1 MAKSK
6 KRDLSKK
13 TLIYSFGTAASVLAA
28 LFAAPIIT
36 NYITPEDFG
45 NYEFTISIMF
55 LVSTFGFLDIP
66 NAMLRF
72 MYGIEKEDSE
82 FQKNTMYSSLLIQF
96 ICTLGLFL
104 SVPILNHFMNIP
116 FPKSGLIYG
125 ICYSTSL
132 FYLNVARGQDKE
144 INYTVGFSLYH
155 SFYLLS
161 IVVLVLFLK
170 FPSPAILWSMS
181 IGYSIQIIYL
191 EKRTKLLANF
201 EIKYIKKDVLKKIL
215 RFALPL
221 AIAAFGN
228 WILQHYTNI
237 KLLNAMGS
245 YENGIYALALNVS
258 RTIPT
263 LSFGLIMAWQEIAY
277 SNKERDNEK
286 NQYFARVII
295 NIIVILILI
304 YMLFVPTATLIVPY
318 YLGNAYDGLLSIL
331 FLTTAS
337 LSIDMLS
344 LMLAS
349 IIGNSVNSK
358 PIMFSIAIGAIVY
371 LSTINPLINSYGL
384 IGAGVANL
392 IGFLTT
398 AIVRLIWI
406 RFAMKIKLP
415 LIRMLLLALVAGV
428 FGYLS
433 YKFKVKGNIIL
444 LLVAAIPSIPYFYIF
459 KKKQKHYKQ
468 SKDY

>member
-72 MYGIEKEDSE
+72 MYGVEKEDKE
-82 FQKNTMYSSLLIQF
+82 FQKNTIYSSLLIQF
-96 ICTLGLFL
+96 ICTLGLFI
-104 SVPILNHFMNIP
+104 SIPIINHFMNIP

-155 SFYLLS
+155 SFYLIS
-161 IVVLVLFLK
+161 IIILVLFLR
-170 FPSPAILWSMS
+170 FTSPAILWAMS
-181 IGYSIQIIYL
+181 IGYCIQIIYL
-191 EKRTKLLANF
+191 ETKTKLITNF
-201 EIKYIKKDVLKKIL
+201 DVKYINKDVLKKIL

-237 KLLNAMGS
+237 KLLNALGS

-263 LSFGLIMAWQEIAY
+263 LSFGLIMAWQEVAY
-277 SNKERDNEK
+277 SNKDRDDEK
-286 NQYFARVII
+286 NQYFAKVII
-295 NIIVILILI
+295 NIIIILILI
-304 YMLFVPTATLIVPY
+304 YMLFVPTATLVVPY

-371 LSTINPLINSYGL
+371 LIIINPLINSFGL

-415 LIRMLLLALVAGV
+415 LIRMFLLALVAAA

-433 YKFKVKGNIIL
+433 YRFEVKGNLIL
-444 LLVAAIPSIPYFYIF
+444 LIVAAIPSIPYFYIF
-459 KKKQKHYKQ
+459 KKKQKQYRQ

>member
-1 MAKSK
+1 MSKSK

-36 NYITPEDFG
+36 NYINPSDFG

-72 MYGIEKEDSE
+72 MYGIEKEDKE

-96 ICTLGLFL
+96 ICTLGLFI
-104 SVPILNHFMNIP
+104 SVPIINHFMNIP

-144 INYTVGFSLYH
+144 LNYTVGFSLYH
-155 SFYLLS
+155 SFYLIS
-161 IVVLVLFLK
+161 IIILVLLLK
-170 FPSPAILWSMS
+170 FPSPSILWSMS
-181 IGYSIQIIYL
+181 IGYTIQIIYL
-191 EKRTKLLANF
+191 ENKTKLVANF
-201 EIKYIKKDVLKKIL
+201 DIKYIKKDLLIKIL
-215 RFALPL
+215 HFAFPL

-245 YENGIYALALNVS
+245 YKNGIYALALNVS

-277 SNKERDNEK
+277 SNKDRAEERNK
-286 NQYFARVII
+286 YFGKAIF
-295 NIIVILILI
+295 NITVILILVYI
-304 YMLFVPTATLIVPY
+304 LFVPAATLIVPY
-318 YLGNAYDGLLSIL
+318 YLGTAYSELLSIL

-358 PIMFSIAIGAIVY
+358 PIMFSIGIGAIAY
-371 LSTINPLINSYGL
+371 LVTIDPLINSYGL

-415 LIRMLLLALVAGV
+415 LIRMFFLTLVAAI

-433 YKFKVKGNIIL
+433 YKYKVQGNIIL
-444 LLVAAIPSIPYFYIF
+444 LALATVPAIPYFYSFSKKRKQF
-459 KKKQKHYKQ
+459 KA
-468 SKDY
+468 SI

>member
-1 MAKSK
+1 MAKSN

-13 TLIYSFGTAASVLAA
+13 TLIYSFGTVASVLAA

-36 NYITPEDFG
+36 NYISPEDFG

-82 FQKNTMYSSLLIQF
+82 FQKSTIYSSLLIQF
-96 ICTLGLFL
+96 ICTLGLFV
-104 SVPILNHFMNIP
+104 SVPIINQFMNIP
-116 FPKSGLIYG
+116 FPKSGLIFG

-155 SFYLLS
+155 SFYLIS
-161 IVVLVLFLK
+161 IFILVLLLK

-191 EKRTKLLANF
+191 ERNTKLLSNF
-201 EIKYIKKDVLKKIL
+201 KINYIKINVLKKIL

-221 AIAAFGN
+221 AIASFGN

-237 KLLNAMGS
+237 KLLNSMGS

-277 SNKERDNEK
+277 SNKERDDEK

-304 YMLFVPTATLIVPY
+304 YMLFVPTATLVVPY
-318 YLGNAYDGLLSIL
+318 YLGDAYNGLLSIL

-358 PIMFSIAIGAIVY
+358 PIMVSIGIGAIVY
-371 LSTINPLINSYGL
+371 LLTIDQLIDYYGL

-406 RFAMKIKLP
+406 RLAMKIKLP
-415 LIRMLLLALVAGV
+415 LIRMFLLALVAGI

-433 YKFKVKGNIIL
+433 YKFEVKGNIIL
-444 LLVAAIPSIPYFYIF
+444 LFVAAIPSIPYFYTF
-459 KKKQKHYKQ
+459 KKKQKQYKQ

>member
-1 MAKSK
+1 MAKPK

-36 NYITPEDFG
+36 NYITPQDFG
-45 NYEFTISIMF
+45 NFEFTISIMF

-72 MYGIEKEDSE
+72 MYGIDQEDKN
-82 FQKNTMYSSLLIQF
+82 FQQNTIYSSLLIQF
-96 ICTLGLFL
+96 ICTLGLFIAI
-104 SVPILNHFMNIP
+104 PIITHFMKIP

-125 ICYSTSL
+125 IFYSTSL

-144 INYTVGFSLYH
+144 LNYTVGFSLYH
-155 SFYLLS
+155 TFYLLS
-161 IVVLVLFLK
+161 IFVLVLILK

-181 IGYSIQIIYL
+181 IGYCIQILYL
-191 EKRTKLLANF
+191 EKKTKLLKNF
-201 EIKYIKKDVLKKIL
+201 KFSYIKASVLKKIL
-215 RFALPL
+215 KFAIPL
-221 AIAAFGN
+221 AFAAFGN

-237 KLLNAMGS
+237 KLLTAMGS

-277 SNKERDNEK
+277 SNKDLDEEK
-286 NQYFARVII
+286 NYYFQKAIV
-295 NIIVILILI
+295 NIVVILSLI
-304 YMLFVPTATLIVPY
+304 YMLFVPAATLIVPY
-318 YLGNAYDGLLSIL
+318 YLGTAYKGLLSIL

-358 PIMFSIAIGAIVY
+358 PIMVSIAIGAIAY
-371 LSTINPLINSYGL
+371 LLVINPLINSYGL
-384 IGAGVANL
+384 VGAGVANL
-392 IGFLTT
+392 IGFVTT

-415 LIRMLLLALVAGV
+415 LIRMFLLTVVAAII
-428 FGYLS
+428 GYLS
-433 YKFKVKGNIIL
+433 YKYEVKGNIAL
-444 LLVAAIPSIPYFYIF
+444 LIIAAIPSIPYFYLF
-459 KKKQKHYKQ
+459 SRKRQQYKQ
-468 SKDY
+468 SKQL

>member
-1 MAKSK
+1 MAKPK

-13 TLIYSFGTAASVLAA
+13 TLIYSFGTAVSVLAA
-28 LFAAPIIT
+28 LFVAPIIT

-45 NYEFTISIMF
+45 NYEYTISIMF

-72 MYGIEKEDSE
+72 MYGIDQEDKN
-82 FQKNTMYSSLLIQF
+82 FQKNTIYSSLVIQV
-96 ICTLGLFL
+96 ICTAALFL
-104 SVPILNHFMNIP
+104 AIPILNHYMNIP
-116 FPKSGLIYG
+116 FPKSGLLYG

-144 INYTVGFSLYH
+144 INYTVGFSIYH
-155 SFYLLS
+155 TFYLIS
-161 IVVLVLFLK
+161 IILFLVVLK
-170 FPSPAILWSMS
+170 YPSPAILWSMS
-181 IGYSIQIIYL
+181 IGYALQIIYL
-191 EKRTKLLANF
+191 ERKTKLLKNF
-201 EIKYIKKDVLKKIL
+201 KFSFIKKKVLKKIL
-215 RFALPL
+215 KFAIPL
-221 AIAAFGN
+221 AFAALGN
-228 WILQHYTNI
+228 WILQRYTTI
-237 KLLNAMGS
+237 TLLTTMGS

-277 SNKERDNEK
+277 SNKDMDEERN
-286 NQYFARVII
+286 NYFRKAIV
-295 NIIVILILI
+295 NIVVILSLI
-304 YMLFVPTATLIVPY
+304 YMLFVPAATLIVPY
-318 YLGNAYDGLLSIL
+318 YLGTAYNGLLSIL

-358 PIMFSIAIGAIVY
+358 PIMVSIAIGAIVY
-371 LSTINPLINSYGL
+371 LLVINPLISSYGL
-384 IGAGVANL
+384 IGAGFANL
-392 IGFLTT
+392 IGFVTT

-415 LIRMLLLALVAGV
+415 LIRMFLLTVVAAII
-428 FGYLS
+428 GYLS
-433 YKFKVKGNIIL
+433 YKYEVKGNIAL
-444 LLVAAIPSIPYFYIF
+444 LIIAAIPSIPYFCLF
-459 KKKQKHYKQ
+459 SKKRKQYKQ
-468 SKDY
+468 SKQL